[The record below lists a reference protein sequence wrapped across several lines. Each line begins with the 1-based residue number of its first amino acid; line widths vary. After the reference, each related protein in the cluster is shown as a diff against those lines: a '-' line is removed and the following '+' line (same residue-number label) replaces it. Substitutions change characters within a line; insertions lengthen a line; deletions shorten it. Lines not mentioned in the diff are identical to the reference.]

1 MLERKK
7 QTNKNPFAV
16 VFVGLLEDTELDAR
30 VQSSNFI
37 QKSAS
42 HSSQLKKKKPNP
54 DILIPI
60 WIRHHVITEQNPL

>member
-37 QKSAS
+37 QKSAC
-42 HSSQLKKKKPNP
+42 HSSQLKKKKNQT
-54 DILIPI
+54 LIFWFPSELD
-60 WIRHHVITEQNPL
+60 TM

>member
-16 VFVGLLEDTELDAR
+16 VFVGLLEDTELDAC

-42 HSSQLKKKKPNP
+42 HSSQLKKKNQT
-54 DILIPI
+54 LIFWFPSELD
-60 WIRHHVITEQNPL
+60 TM